1 MKSEVGMFAFLR
13 RKKIFYETG
22 WDSYSKTWKDRV
34 GKEGVGHLGDEWGDT
49 TLTEE
54 IMARYVVPNIGPR
67 AKILE
72 IGCGG
77 GKFSER
83 LVGLGGSLVCADVS
97 SEMLGRTHERLHGG
111 KNVAFQKLNGYDLH
125 QFRKDSFDF
134 VFSFDTFVH
143 IDMED
148 SYSYLAE
155 IRRVLRPGGKGFLH
169 FANLN
174 SQEGWK
180 KFVEEVPFH
189 RGSKEY
195 YNQFRFLT
203 WEIVERFFS
212 SLGFEILDHRKEPFR
227 DILVQFRKPV

>member
-1 MKSEVGMFAFLR
+1 MFSFS
-13 RKKIFYETG
+13 RKKKTHYEAG
-22 WDSYSKTWKDRV
+22 WDSYSETWDEKVR
-34 GKEGVGHLGDEWGDT
+34 KNGVAHLGDEWGDT

-97 SEMLGRTHERLHGG
+97 SKMIERTRARLVG
-111 KNVAFQKLNGYDLH
+111 KKGVAFQKLNGHDLH
-125 QFRKDSFDF
+125 QFKPGIFDF

-148 SYSYLAE
+148 TYSYLEE
-155 IRRVLRPGGKGFLH
+155 IRRVLKPGGKGLLH

-174 SQEGWK
+174 SQAGWR
-180 KFVEEVPFH
+180 KFVEEVPFY
-189 RGSKEY
+189 RGNNEY
-195 YNQFRFLT
+195 YNRFRFLT
-203 WEIVERFFS
+203 WEIVELFIS
-212 SLGFEILDHRKEPFR
+212 SLGFELLDNRKEPWR
-227 DILVQFRKPV
+227 DILVLFRKPV

>member
-1 MKSEVGMFAFLR
+1 MSLFSR
-13 RKKIFYETG
+13 RKKTHYESG
-22 WDSYSKTWKDRV
+22 WDSYSKTWEEKV
-34 GKEGVGHLGDEWGDT
+34 GKEGIGHLGDEWGDAK
-49 TLTEE
+49 LTED
-54 IMARYVVPNIGPR
+54 ILGRYVVPNIGPR
-67 AKILE
+67 ARILE

-83 LVGLGGSLVCADVS
+83 LAGLAGTLVCADVS
-97 SEMLGRTHERLHGG
+97 SEMLGRTHERLNLR
-111 KNVAFQKLNGYDLH
+111 KNVSFQKLNGHDLH
-125 QFRKDSFDF
+125 RFIKDTFDF

-148 SYSYLAE
+148 TYSYLEE
-155 IRRVLRPGGKGFLH
+155 IRRVLRPGGKGLLH

-174 SQEGWK
+174 SEAGWK

-203 WEIVERFFS
+203 WEIVARFFS

-227 DILVQFRKPV
+227 DILVLFRKPV